1 MSLTDIAATL
11 GSELH
16 MTEEINIKYEPFKE
30 IAIMEYVRFPTP
42 DDLARFLSVAAGG
55 KPTGVYWT
63 KGVAFFYYSM
73 PTSTEVVAKALI
85 EEKKVYWAFVS
96 YALMPEHRPIIET
109 KEKIMVPV
117 IDMTS
122 SALFQKVA
130 EWLKE
135 HP

>member
-11 GSELH
+11 GSELR
-16 MTEEINIKYEPFKE
+16 MTEEINIEYEPFKE

-42 DDLARFLSVAAGG
+42 DDLARFLNVAAGG
-55 KPTGVYWT
+55 KPTGVYWAR
-63 KGVAFFYYSM
+63 GVAFFYYSM

-130 EWLKE
+130 DWLKE

>member
-1 MSLTDIAATL
+1 ML
-11 GSELH
+11 GSGLR
-16 MTEEINIKYEPFKE
+16 MGEEISIKYEPFKE

-42 DDLARFLSVAAGG
+42 DDLARFLNVAAGG
-55 KPTGVYWT
+55 KPTGVYWVR
-63 KGVAFFYYSM
+63 GVAFFYYSM
-73 PTSTEVVAKALI
+73 PTSTEAATKALI

-96 YALMPEHRPIIET
+96 YALMPQYRPIIET

-122 SALFQKVA
+122 SALFQRVA